1 MIEACKALELE
12 TVASMPFAMGD
23 GFKKYALSDMLDFV
37 SKKMNHVIVGSK
49 NPKHIEEILRCW
61 RGNLSECSGRQRFSG
76 TDLVEIAK
84 CNNVSKRTIYRYK
97 AYYEEMKEA
106 ESEK

>member
-1 MIEACKALELE
+1 MFRIL
-12 TVASMPFAMGD
+12 ASNNNVIHLFQHKIQHVTKCI
-23 GFKKYALSDMLDFV
+23 FLKSV
-37 SKKMNHVIVGSK
+37 SHSK
-49 NPKHIEEILRCW
+49 WHA
-61 RGNLSECSGRQRFSG
+61 GNLSECSGRQRFSG

-84 CNNVSKRTIYRYK
+84 RNNVSKRTIYRYK